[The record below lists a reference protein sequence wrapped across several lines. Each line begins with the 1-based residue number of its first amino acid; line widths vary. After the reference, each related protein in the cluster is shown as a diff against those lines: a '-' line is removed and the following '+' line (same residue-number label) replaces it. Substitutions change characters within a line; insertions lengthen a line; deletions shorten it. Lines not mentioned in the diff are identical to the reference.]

1 MLHTFSIGFT
11 IGRIA
16 IVKPT
21 TIVRYHVST
30 QTTGVVAKHAFLAV
44 FLETQIDN
52 SLCIFILKT
61 GQFSHITLLIYD
73 LNLINHIGRD
83 ILGCGLHIIAKELLA
98 VDTHG
103 FNFLAIDGY
112 VTLFIHLY
120 TVHFLEQFLYG
131 GGL

>member
-21 TIVRYHVST
+21 TIVRYHVGT
-30 QTTGVVAKHAFLAV
+30 QTTRVVAKHTFLAV

-52 SLCIFILKT
+52 SLCIFVLKT
-61 GQFSHITLLIYD
+61 GQFSHITLLVYD

-103 FNFLAIDGY
+103 FDFLAIDGY

-120 TVHFLEQFLYG
+120 TVHFLEQFLYS